1 MDNQM
6 KENVH
11 GQQLMTILVY
21 TGWAPSVCLTKSIK
35 YLQSKIGPGLS
46 VIVLLH

>member
-1 MDNQM
+1 MDNQI

-11 GQQLMTILVY
+11 GQKLITSLVY